1 MYDFCND
8 ATFNQFLYSAS
19 KRRVSYFKSILMF
32 LRQCMSQPWEKA
44 HFLPVPS
51 SPTAGQRVSLSSLCT
66 SGKMRGEKNKKW
78 TSAKATLSTVWKKIA
93 GLVTL
98 HGNKES
104 LRKYSTSRRLSCQKI
119 SHLQV
124 TGP

>member
-1 MYDFCND
+1 MI
-8 ATFNQFLYSAS
+8 SAMTQLLTRS
-19 KRRVSYFKSILMF
+19 YIVLQKDISYFKSILMF
-32 LRQCMSQPWEKA
+32 LRQCMPQPWEKA

-51 SPTAGQRVSLSSLCT
+51 SPTAGRRVSLSSLCT
-66 SGKMRGEKNKKW
+66 SGKMRGEKNKRW
-78 TSAKATLSTVWKKIA
+78 TSARATLSTVWEKIA
-93 GLVTL
+93 GLATL
-98 HGNKES
+98 HGNKEG